1 MTNEVQNN
9 EAINEDQILTFTH
22 GIRKKIVSSMME
34 NGNVPKD
41 TKEISTLAG
50 VLSDMDR
57 AALTNKRIKADEKAN
72 SNIVGAAGM
81 VANFLKS
88 LKVSEV
94 QHQPNESTE
103 IPQIPNSFEL
113 PAVSPNELGQGTSTT
128 TYEDF
133 AKQHFQKP
141 THE

>member
-1 MTNEVQNN
+1 MEQEVQNN
-9 EAINEDQILTFTH
+9 EPINEDQILSYTH

-34 NGNVPKD
+34 RGEVPKD
-41 TKEISTLAG
+41 IKEISTLAG

-72 SNIVGAAGM
+72 SNIAGAAGV
-81 VANFLKS
+81 VAHLLKS

-94 QHQPNESTE
+94 QHAPSDDVAIPE
-103 IPQIPNSFEL
+103 IPNGFEL
-113 PAVSPNELGQGTSTT
+113 PSVSPDELIQGTSTT

-133 AKQHFQKP
+133 AKQHFTKP
-141 THE
+141 TQD